1 MDPVTKTF
9 MIVFLVTTMLSLG
22 LTVTA
27 AELVS
32 SVRDRGWVARSLVAN
47 FLLIPAIGLLLATV
61 IPMSLDV
68 KAGFLLL
75 AVAPGGLNAI
85 QFTSKTTQGQSYA
98 ATILFILSFLSV
110 LVSPLLAAA
119 VIPLEMSLVLPY
131 GKVAA
136 WLLLGVLAP
145 MLAGLAVQHFW
156 GRIAHLLAKPTAWVG
171 TVSFM
176 VVVLL
181 LWGLRKEARAG
192 MTISELAAM
201 LIFIVASMAVGWILG
216 GPGKE
221 TRRILATGSS
231 MRNVALGAMIAVNSF
246 PDSKVEQAIV
256 AFGALMIPLNMMFTV
271 HGVIQARRAKRRVDT
286 DASRAVA
293 KDTRGSGPEAMERG
307 DSKDRRHF
315 GKDAI

>member
-1 MDPVTKTF
+1 MDPVTKTVT
-9 MIVFLVTTMLSLG
+9 IIFLVATMLSLG

-32 SVRDRGWVARSLVAN
+32 SVRDRGWMVRSLAAN
-47 FLLIPAIGLLLATV
+47 FLLIPAIGLLLAAV
-61 IPMSLDV
+61 IPMSMDV

-110 LVSPLLAAA
+110 LLSPLLAAA
-119 VIPLEMSLVLPY
+119 VIPLKMSLSLPY

-136 WLLLGVLAP
+136 WLLLGVVAP
-145 MLAGLAVQHFW
+145 MLVGLAVQNFW
-156 GRIAHLLAKPTAWVG
+156 GRIAQLLAKPIALVG
-171 TVSFM
+171 TVSFI

-181 LWGLRKEARAG
+181 LWGLRKQARAG
-192 MTISELAAM
+192 MTVSELAAM

-221 TRRILATGSS
+221 TRRILASGSS

-246 PDSKVEQAIV
+246 PDSKVEQAVV

-271 HGVIQARRAKRRVDT
+271 YGVIQARRAKRRVD
-286 DASRAVA
+286 AGANMAVT
-293 KDTRGSGPEAMERG
+293 KDT
-307 DSKDRRHF
+307 K
-315 GKDAI
+315 